1 MWPVFRAMILVV
13 LKNDLELTTMLMLI
27 ITICTATSTQT
38 TTPGNFLICYACLSA
53 KHFMWIF
60 SLFFL
65 ISLYTECR
73 GLCMLNHVWLCDA
86 TDCSP
91 PGSSVYGIF
100 HAGILEWVAVSYNRR
115 FSLLRDQTHVSCI
128 SCIGKQILYHWAS
141 ALNTAIFILQ
151 IDKLVYWLVNILVTF
166 WRDS

>member
-1 MWPVFRAMILVV
+1 
-13 LKNDLELTTMLMLI
+13 MLSHI
-27 ITICTATSTQT
+27 
-38 TTPGNFLICYACLSA
+38 
-53 KHFMWIF
+53 
-60 SLFFL
+60 
-65 ISLYTECR
+65 
-73 GLCMLNHVWLCDA
+73 WLCDA

-100 HAGILEWVAVSYNRR
+100 HARILEWVAVSYNRR
-115 FSLLRDQTHVSCI
+115 FSLLRDQTHI